1 MIVGAVPAVGK
12 PAGHGRPGPGERR
25 DTMFGQTF
33 DPRDLA
39 VIGLLVV
46 LEGVLSI
53 DNALVLGL
61 LAKRLPKRQ
70 QGKALTYGLV
80 GALVFRIVAIATAS
94 YLLRWRIVKLLGGG
108 YLVYVAVKHF
118 FFTEHDEDDEPA
130 KLTVGPDGTPVVVGA
145 GGAALPAGQ
154 REAEIERRE
163 PPPAGAVDGAISDK
177 RCEHCDVPVPA
188 GLRFCPKCGARL
200 RRLSGFWATVVVI
213 ELTDIA
219 FAIDSILAAIALVGS
234 PPEGTPKDA
243 AHPKLWVVVTG
254 GMLGVILMRFA
265 AVVFIKLLEKFPRFE
280 TSAYLLVI
288 VIGLKLIVDWGFNS
302 AEHPHRVDFH
312 DFRSPAFWAF
322 WVSMLACFC
331 VGFIPKRHQADDP
344 AKPAQSPAEAA

>member
-1 MIVGAVPAVGK
+1 
-12 PAGHGRPGPGERR
+12 
-25 DTMFGQTF
+25 MFGQTF
-33 DPRDLA
+33 DPHDLA
-39 VIGLLVV
+39 VIGLLIV

-61 LAKRLPKRQ
+61 LAKRLPKRL

-80 GALVFRIVAIATAS
+80 GAFVFRIVAIATAS
-94 YLLRWRIVKLLGGG
+94 YLLRWRIVKLVGGG

-118 FFTEHDEDDEPA
+118 FFTEHEDDDES
-130 KLTVGPDGTPVVVGA
+130 V
-145 GGAALPAGQ
+145 
-154 REAEIERRE
+154 
-163 PPPAGAVDGAISDK
+163 
-177 RCEHCDVPVPA
+177 VPVPA
-188 GLRFCPKCGARL
+188 GYPVHTRGAGDALSDERREEEIRHREPPVVDAVDSAINRPAAPGDRQCEHCEAVVPAGTKQCPRCGARIRNL
-200 RRLSGFWATVVVI
+200 AGFWPTVVVI

-243 AHPKLWVVVTG
+243 AHPKLWVVVAG

-265 AVVFIKLLEKFPRFE
+265 AVIFIKLLEKFPRFE

-288 VIGLKLIVDWGFNS
+288 VIGLKLVVDWAFNS

-312 DFRSPAFWAF
+312 DFRSPAFWVF
-322 WVSMLACFC
+322 WVLMLVCFAI
-331 VGFIPKRHQADDP
+331 GFIPKKKRPPEP
-344 AKPAQSPAEAA
+344 AKLAPPPVEAA